1 MKKRGR
7 TEKRRSRLVAR
18 LSHEHDQSK
27 RRRFATHRACRLYT
41 EGLPNDTYLCS
52 SGWVTWE
59 ACVKLFLGRFG
70 AYPYTRPLPPR
81 HSLFSFLRF
90 LPRTEERGNESRL
103 ASTHHVNRIT
113 RNWFQCIDLVRNL
126 CCVHQTL
133 IDLTNWVAFIN
144 DSCKT
149 VNTVS
154 SRCTEAVWSSNLI
167 CIRCLMR
174 NCVSLIIIIHF
185 IIEK

>member
-1 MKKRGR
+1 MNTTSRNVDVSPRIVRAGCTQRAYQTIRIYARAAESRG
-7 TEKRRSRLVAR
+7 KHAWS
-18 LSHEHDQSK
+18 
-27 RRRFATHRACRLYT
+27 Y
-41 EGLPNDTYLCS
+41 S
-52 SGWVTWE
+52 SAGSVLTLIP
-59 ACVKLFLGRFG
+59 ALFLL
-70 AYPYTRPLPPR
+70 AIL
-81 HSLFSFLRF
+81 SFPFFVSSRCF
-90 LPRTEERGNESRL
+90 QANKRTEERGNESRL

-167 CIRCLMR
+167 CIRCLMC

>member
-27 RRRFATHRACRLYT
+27 RRFATHRACRLYT

-70 AYPYTRPLPPR
+70 AYPYTRPLP
-81 HSLFSFLRF
+81 SLAILSFPFFVSSRCF
-90 LPRTEERGNESRL
+90 QANKRTEERGNESCL
-103 ASTHHVNRIT
+103 ASAHHINRIT
-113 RNWFQCIDLVRNL
+113 RNWFQCIDLARNL

-133 IDLTNWVAFIN
+133 IDLTNWIAFIN

-149 VNTVS
+149 ANTIS
-154 SRCTEAVWSSNLI
+154 SHCTEAVWSSNLI
-167 CIRCLMR
+167 PCLMR
-174 NCVSLIIIIHF
+174 N
-185 IIEK
+185 